1 MSSSGPRTTQ
11 QLKFLWSNMKRV
23 AKKTVAA
30 VNKRRYIDEEC
41 DEDVDVEQLIKKR
54 REEKKH
60 ITKTGGGKYQPSE
73 LTEVDAR
80 LLAMIES
87 QAKPLANIYDDDNIY
102 HRDVILIPTH
112 ESISRTP
119 SPTIELSLEP
129 VAGPSHSQ
137 LQLPL
142 EPSPTVPS
150 PQRRARKKYIPP
162 GRPKINTNK
171 KTTAQLKK
179 LYYLK
184 KIQLANMEINFKKK
198 IYNLEIKVKQKE
210 LAKIS

>member
-1 MSSSGPRTTQ
+1 MEQKRERGKNFTEQEKEIALTILERFRPVLEDKKTDGTSLKEKRKAWDQAVEEFNAMSSSGPRTTQ
-11 QLKFLWSNMKRV
+11 QFKFLWSNMKRV

-102 HRDVILIPTH
+102 HRGMTLIYSYDFILAH
-112 ESISRTP
+112 
-119 SPTIELSLEP
+119 
-129 VAGPSHSQ
+129 
-137 LQLPL
+137 
-142 EPSPTVPS
+142 
-150 PQRRARKKYIPP
+150 
-162 GRPKINTNK
+162 
-171 KTTAQLKK
+171 
-179 LYYLK
+179 
-184 KIQLANMEINFKKK
+184 
-198 IYNLEIKVKQKE
+198 IY
-210 LAKIS
+210 